1 MSKIL
6 YIHGFGTTGKHS
18 HKGKLLAEYFGDRR
32 VLRPD
37 IPFNPLD
44 AVGFLRKIIENEDI
58 ALIVASSLG
67 GFYALSLAKN
77 LYQGK
82 IVFINPSF
90 MPDISLSRLVGE
102 EIELPDGSKHLID
115 DKYIKQLRGVQMF
128 MTYDKLNEK
137 NFYFY
142 LANDDE
148 LLDHRAIPALFPNAL
163 MKFYDN
169 EGHGFKN
176 FKDILP
182 EIEEIFKSNKKI

>member
-18 HKGKLLAEYFGDRR
+18 RKGKLLAEYFGDET
-32 VLRPD
+32 VLLPD
-37 IPFNPLD
+37 IPFNPID

-58 ALIVASSLG
+58 GLIVASSLG

-90 MPDISLSRLVGE
+90 MPDITLSRLIGE
-102 EIELPDGSKHLID
+102 KITLPNGKKYLLD
-115 DKYIKQLRGVQMF
+115 DKYIKQLRGIQAF

-148 LLDHRAIPALFPNAL
+148 ILDHRAIPSMFPEAII
-163 MKFYDN
+163 KFYDN
-169 EGHGFKN
+169 EGHSFKN
-176 FKDILP
+176 FKEILP
-182 EIEEIFKSNKKI
+182 EIENIFKSNKKI